1 MIILRQSH
9 NGTNMDKQSAYNLI
23 KQSEND
29 LKSQYDRLDDIA
41 LYNQKKVLDAYK
53 NQAIQARHMF
63 GTTGYGYDDIG
74 RDTLCRLYA
83 DIFHAESAIVSPNIV
98 SGTHA
103 LTLMLFGVLRP
114 GDTLLAVSGMPYDT
128 LVDVISAENKGSL
141 KDFGVNFDKIDLKT
155 LDDLTPEFDYDAI
168 ENTLK
173 SKFIKA
179 VFLARSRG
187 YSLRQAIS
195 VEKVANLIK
204 FVKGISPDTIVLVDN
219 CYGEF
224 VEKIEPTDVGADLM
238 AGSLIKNIG
247 GGVAPTGGYVAG
259 RADLVEQVS
268 YRLTAPSLG
277 MEEGSYVYGYLPYY
291 QGLFL
296 APSTVKN
303 ALKSSLLFAKVY
315 SNLGFETLPR
325 GDMHPYDIVTS
336 IKLGSADKL
345 IDFCG
350 AIQEISPIDSNV
362 KPMPWDMPG
371 YQDQVIMAAGA
382 FVQGSSIELSADS
395 PIREPYIV
403 YVQGGLTYEHAVL
416 AVQHTLETLNFD

>member
-1 MIILRQSH
+1 M
-9 NGTNMDKQSAYNLI
+9 NKNSAIQLI
-23 KQSEND
+23 KQCEIE
-29 LKSQYDRLDDIA
+29 LKDQFSRLDDIA
-41 LYNQKKVLDAYK
+41 LYNQEKVLDAYK
-53 NQAIQARHMF
+53 NQSIQARHMF

-114 GDTLLAVSGMPYDT
+114 GDKLLAISGMPYDT
-128 LVDVISAENKGSL
+128 LTDVILAENKGSL
-141 KDFGVNFDKIDLKT
+141 RDFGVKFDKIDLKT
-155 LDDLTPEFDYDAI
+155 NPDLTPEFDREAI
-168 ENTLK
+168 KIALENEP
-173 SKFIKA
+173 IKA

-195 VEKVANLIK
+195 VEKVGEIIA
-204 FVKGISPDTIVLVDN
+204 FVKKISPKTLVLVDN

-224 VEKIEPTDVGADLM
+224 VEKIEPTDVGADLI

-247 GGVAPTGGYVAG
+247 GGIAPTGGYVAG
-259 RADLVEQVS
+259 RADLVELVS

-296 APSTVKN
+296 APSAVKN
-303 ALKSSLLFAKVY
+303 ALKGSLLFAKVY
-315 SNLGFETLPR
+315 TTLGFETLPR
-325 GDMHPYDIVTS
+325 ADMQPYDIVTS

-395 PIREPYIV
+395 PIKEPYIV
-403 YVQGGLTYEHAVL
+403 YVQGGLTYEHAYL
-416 AVQHTLETLNFD
+416 AVLHTLETLNFD

>member
-1 MIILRQSH
+1 
-9 NGTNMDKQSAYNLI
+9 MDKNSA
-23 KQSEND
+23 KQLMIQTEAE
-29 LKSQYDRLDDIA
+29 LKDQFARLDDIA

-83 DIFHAESAIVSPNIV
+83 DVFHAESAIVSPNIV

-114 GDTLLAVSGMPYDT
+114 GDKLLAVSGMPYDT
-128 LVDVISAENKGSL
+128 LTDVILADNKGSL
-141 KDFGVNFDKIDLKT
+141 KDFSVSFDKIDLKT
-155 LDDLTPEFDYDAI
+155 NPDLTPEFDFDAI
-168 ENTLK
+168 EYALK
-173 SKFIKA
+173 SQFVKA
-179 VFLARSRG
+179 VFVARSRG

-195 VEKVANLIK
+195 VEKVGQLID
-204 FVKGISPDTIVLVDN
+204 FVKKISPKTLVLVDN

-224 VEKIEPTDVGADLM
+224 VEKIEPTNVGADLI

-247 GGVAPTGGYVAG
+247 GGIAPTGGYIAG
-259 RADLVEQVS
+259 KSTLVEQVS

-296 APSTVKN
+296 APSAVKN
-303 ALKSSLLFAKVY
+303 ALKGSLLFAKAY
-315 SNLGFETLPR
+315 TKLGFETLPR
-325 GDMHPYDIVTS
+325 DDMKPYDIVTS
-336 IKLGSADKL
+336 IKLGSPEKL

-395 PIREPYIV
+395 PIKEPYIV
-403 YVQGGLTYEHAVL
+403 YVQGGLTYEHAYL
-416 AVQHTLETLNFD
+416 AVQHTLETLDFD

>member
-1 MIILRQSH
+1 M
-9 NGTNMDKQSAYNLI
+9 NKNSAIQLI
-23 KQSEND
+23 KQCEIE
-29 LKSQYDRLDDIA
+29 LKDQFSRLDDIA
-41 LYNQKKVLDAYK
+41 LYNQEKVLDAYK
-53 NQAIQARHMF
+53 NQSIQARHMF

-114 GDTLLAVSGMPYDT
+114 GDKLLAISGMPYDT
-128 LVDVISAENKGSL
+128 LTDVILAENKGSL
-141 KDFGVNFDKIDLKT
+141 RDFRVKFDKIDLKT
-155 LDDLTPEFDYDAI
+155 NPDLTPEFDREAI
-168 ENTLK
+168 KIALENEP
-173 SKFIKA
+173 IKA

-195 VEKVANLIK
+195 VEKVGEIIA
-204 FVKGISPDTIVLVDN
+204 FVKKISPKTLVLVDN

-224 VEKIEPTDVGADLM
+224 VEKIEPTDVGADLI

-247 GGVAPTGGYVAG
+247 GGIAPTGGYVAG

-296 APSTVKN
+296 APSAVKN
-303 ALKSSLLFAKVY
+303 ALKGSLLFAKVY
-315 SNLGFETLPR
+315 TKLGFETLPR
-325 GDMHPYDIVTS
+325 ADMQPYDIVTS

-395 PIREPYIV
+395 PIKEPYIV
-403 YVQGGLTYEHAVL
+403 YVQGGLTYEHAYL
-416 AVQHTLETLNFD
+416 AVLHTLETLNFD

>member
-1 MIILRQSH
+1 
-9 NGTNMDKQSAYNLI
+9 MDKTSAIQLI
-23 KQSEND
+23 KQCEIE
-29 LKSQYDRLDDIA
+29 LKDQFSRLDDIA

-53 NQAIQARHMF
+53 NQSIQARHMF

-114 GDTLLAVSGMPYDT
+114 GDKLLAISGMPYDT
-128 LVDVISAENKGSL
+128 LTDVILAENKGSL
-141 KDFGVNFDKIDLKT
+141 RDFGVKFDKIDLKT
-155 LDDLTPEFDYDAI
+155 NPDLTPEFDREAI
-168 ENTLK
+168 KIALENEP
-173 SKFIKA
+173 IKA

-195 VEKVANLIK
+195 VEKVGEIIA
-204 FVKGISPDTIVLVDN
+204 FVKKISPKTLVLVDN

-224 VEKIEPTDVGADLM
+224 VEKIEPTDVGADLI

-247 GGVAPTGGYVAG
+247 GGIAPTGGYVAG

-296 APSTVKN
+296 APSAVKN
-303 ALKSSLLFAKVY
+303 ALKGSLLFAKVY
-315 SNLGFETLPR
+315 TKLGFETLPR
-325 GDMHPYDIVTS
+325 ADMQPYDIVTS

-395 PIREPYIV
+395 PIKEPYIV
-403 YVQGGLTYEHAVL
+403 YVQGGLTYEHAYL
-416 AVQHTLETLNFD
+416 AVLHTLETLNFD

>member
-1 MIILRQSH
+1 
-9 NGTNMDKQSAYNLI
+9 MDKNSAIQLI
-23 KQSEND
+23 KQCEIE
-29 LKSQYDRLDDIA
+29 LKDQFSRLDDIA

-53 NQAIQARHMF
+53 NQSIQARHMF

-114 GDTLLAVSGMPYDT
+114 GDKLLAISGMPYDT
-128 LVDVISAENKGSL
+128 LTDVILAENKGSL
-141 KDFGVNFDKIDLKT
+141 RDFGVKFDKIDLKT
-155 LDDLTPEFDYDAI
+155 NPDLTPEFDREAI
-168 ENTLK
+168 KNALENEPV
-173 SKFIKA
+173 KA

-195 VEKVANLIK
+195 VEKVGEIIA
-204 FVKGISPDTIVLVDN
+204 FVKKISPKTLVLVDN

-224 VEKIEPTDVGADLM
+224 VEKIEPTDVGADLI

-247 GGVAPTGGYVAG
+247 GGIAPTGGYVAG

-296 APSTVKN
+296 APSAVKN
-303 ALKSSLLFAKVY
+303 ALKGSLLFAKAY
-315 SNLGFETLPR
+315 TKLGFETLPR
-325 GDMHPYDIVTS
+325 DDMQPYDIVTS

-395 PIREPYIV
+395 PIKEPYIV
-403 YVQGGLTYEHAVL
+403 YVQGGLTYEHAYL
-416 AVQHTLETLNFD
+416 AVLHTLETLNFD

>member
-1 MIILRQSH
+1 
-9 NGTNMDKQSAYNLI
+9 MDKNSAIQLI
-23 KQSEND
+23 KQCEIE
-29 LKSQYDRLDDIA
+29 LKDQFSRLDDIA
-41 LYNQKKVLDAYK
+41 LYNQEKVLDAYK
-53 NQAIQARHMF
+53 NQSIQARHMF

-114 GDTLLAVSGMPYDT
+114 GDKLLAISGMPYDT
-128 LVDVISAENKGSL
+128 LTDVILAENKGSL
-141 KDFGVNFDKIDLKT
+141 RDFGVKFDKIDLKT
-155 LDDLTPEFDYDAI
+155 NPDLTPEFDREAI
-168 ENTLK
+168 KIALENEP
-173 SKFIKA
+173 IKA

-195 VEKVANLIK
+195 VEKVGEIIA
-204 FVKGISPDTIVLVDN
+204 FVKKISPKTLVLVDN

-224 VEKIEPTDVGADLM
+224 VEKIEPTDVGADLI

-247 GGVAPTGGYVAG
+247 GGIAPTGGYVAG

-303 ALKSSLLFAKVY
+303 ALKGSLLFAKVY
-315 SNLGFETLPR
+315 TKLGFETLPR
-325 GDMHPYDIVTS
+325 ADMQPYDIVTS

-395 PIREPYIV
+395 PIKEPYIV
-403 YVQGGLTYEHAVL
+403 YVQGGLTYEHAYL
-416 AVQHTLETLNFD
+416 AVLHTLETLNFDR

>member
-1 MIILRQSH
+1 
-9 NGTNMDKQSAYNLI
+9 MDKNSAIQLI
-23 KQSEND
+23 KQCEIE
-29 LKSQYDRLDDIA
+29 LKDQFSRLDDIA

-53 NQAIQARHMF
+53 NQSIQARHMF

-114 GDTLLAVSGMPYDT
+114 GDKLLAISGMPYDT
-128 LVDVISAENKGSL
+128 LTDVILAENKGSL
-141 KDFGVNFDKIDLKT
+141 RDFGVKFDKIDLKT
-155 LDDLTPEFDYDAI
+155 NHDLTPEFDREAI
-168 ENTLK
+168 KIALENEP
-173 SKFIKA
+173 IKA

-195 VEKVANLIK
+195 VEKVGEIIA
-204 FVKGISPDTIVLVDN
+204 FVKKISPKTLVLVDN

-224 VEKIEPTDVGADLM
+224 VEKIEPTDVGADLI

-247 GGVAPTGGYVAG
+247 GGIAPTGGYVAG
-259 RADLVEQVS
+259 RSDLVELVS

-296 APSTVKN
+296 APSAVKN
-303 ALKSSLLFAKVY
+303 ALKGSLLFAKTY
-315 SNLGFETLPR
+315 TKLGFETLPR
-325 GDMHPYDIVTS
+325 DDMPPYDIVTS

-395 PIREPYIV
+395 PIKEPYIV
-403 YVQGGLTYEHAVL
+403 YVQGGLTYEHAYL
-416 AVQHTLETLNFD
+416 AVLHTLETLNFD

>member
-1 MIILRQSH
+1 M
-9 NGTNMDKQSAYNLI
+9 NKNSAIQLI
-23 KQSEND
+23 KQCEIE
-29 LKSQYDRLDDIA
+29 LKDQFSRLDDIA
-41 LYNQKKVLDAYK
+41 LYNQEKVLDAYK
-53 NQAIQARHMF
+53 NQSIQARHMF

-114 GDTLLAVSGMPYDT
+114 GDKLLAISGMPYDT
-128 LVDVISAENKGSL
+128 LTDVILAENKGSL
-141 KDFGVNFDKIDLKT
+141 RDFGVKFDKIDLKT
-155 LDDLTPEFDYDAI
+155 NPDLTPEFDREAI
-168 ENTLK
+168 KIALENEP
-173 SKFIKA
+173 IKA

-195 VEKVANLIK
+195 VEKVGEIIA
-204 FVKGISPDTIVLVDN
+204 FVKKISPKTLVLVDN

-224 VEKIEPTDVGADLM
+224 VEKIEPTDVGADLI

-247 GGVAPTGGYVAG
+247 GGIAPTGGYVAG
-259 RADLVEQVS
+259 RAELVEQVS

-291 QGLFL
+291 QGIFL
-296 APSTVKN
+296 APSAVKN
-303 ALKSSLLFAKVY
+303 ALKGSLLFAKVY
-315 SNLGFETLPR
+315 TKLGFETLPR
-325 GDMHPYDIVTS
+325 ADMQPYDIVTS

-395 PIREPYIV
+395 PIKEPYIV
-403 YVQGGLTYEHAVL
+403 YVQGGLTYEHAYL
-416 AVQHTLETLNFD
+416 AVLHTLETLNFD

>member
-1 MIILRQSH
+1 
-9 NGTNMDKQSAYNLI
+9 MDKNSAIQLI
-23 KQSEND
+23 KQCEIE
-29 LKSQYDRLDDIA
+29 LKDQFSRLDDIA

-53 NQAIQARHMF
+53 NQSIQARHMF

-83 DIFHAESAIVSPNIV
+83 DIFHAETAIVSPNIV

-114 GDTLLAVSGMPYDT
+114 GDKLLAISGMPYDT
-128 LVDVISAENKGSL
+128 LTDVILAENKGSL
-141 KDFGVNFDKIDLKT
+141 RDFGVKFDKIDLKT
-155 LDDLTPEFDYDAI
+155 NPDLTPEFDREAI
-168 ENTLK
+168 KTTLENEP
-173 SKFIKA
+173 IKA

-195 VEKVANLIK
+195 VEKVGEIIA
-204 FVKGISPDTIVLVDN
+204 FVKKISPKTLVLVDN

-224 VEKIEPTDVGADLM
+224 VEKIEPTDVGADLI

-247 GGVAPTGGYVAG
+247 GGIAPTGGYVAG

-296 APSTVKN
+296 APSAVKN
-303 ALKSSLLFAKVY
+303 ALKGSLLFAKAY
-315 SNLGFETLPR
+315 TKLGFETLPR
-325 GDMHPYDIVTS
+325 DDMQPYDIVTS

-395 PIREPYIV
+395 PIKEPYIV
-403 YVQGGLTYEHAVL
+403 YVQGGLTYEHAYL
-416 AVQHTLETLNFD
+416 AVLHTLETLNFD